1 MQSFFM
7 RFRHFGLLLVL
18 IALMTGCSQAPT
30 TPVTQMPLPDTARQ
44 TQPVKR
50 KEHRGQL
57 LYVPCYSEVH
67 LDQERRFRLAITL
80 SIRNTSLTDT
90 LVVKEVAY
98 YDTAGK
104 LVKQFADSE
113 IEVGPLAT
121 VDFFVPE
128 EDRTG
133 GTGANFLV
141 RWASESPITDPVV
154 EAVMVSTAGA
164 NGVSFVRPAY
174 VLEQTIGPAPTSTPR
189 RE

>member
-1 MQSFFM
+1 M
-7 RFRHFGLLLVL
+7 RHLFLGLLLCL
-18 IALMTGCSQAPT
+18 GCTQTPT
-30 TPVTQMPLPDTARQ
+30 TPVTQMPLPHTARQ
-44 TQPVKR
+44 TEPVKR
-50 KEHRGQL
+50 NEHRGQL

-67 LDQERRFRLAITL
+67 LNQERRFRLAITL

-90 LVVKEVAY
+90 LVVKEVSY
-98 YDTAGK
+98 YDSAGK

-164 NGVSFVRPAY
+164 NGVSFVSSAR
-174 VLEQTIGPAPTSTPR
+174 VLEQQTGPAPTATP
-189 RE
+189 EKK